1 MSSLLDVKQ
10 CIEFYLLQLDFFNSF
25 QLAHIKAGI
34 AFDFEITNSEQ
45 PMDDLH
51 FLIHI
56 TDDDEFLFWWDEV
69 RNEVADWPLVWQPV
83 STSNKS
89 FTRLRTSIQ
98 QSIFVF

>member
-1 MSSLLDVKQ
+1 MSSLFDVKQ
-10 CIEFYLLQLDFFNSF
+10 FIEFYLLQLDFFNSF
-25 QLAHIKAGI
+25 QLTHIKAGI
-34 AFDFEITNSEQ
+34 AFDFEIPNSEQ

-56 TDDDEFLFWWDEV
+56 TDDDEFLFRWDEV
-69 RNEVADWPLVWQPV
+69 RNEVADWSLVWEPV
-83 STSNKS
+83 GTSDKP